1 MLGGRGAAIVGTE
14 TTKKGRW
21 GRVEW
26 GEKVRL
32 RFCRSDLLSVMS
44 RYAPGNIFAVAY
56 SF

>member
-1 MLGGRGAAIVGTE
+1 MGGRGAAIVGTE